1 MRPVAVKAAG
11 AKEREADVARSWWLP
26 ALRGAAAIILAVVAF
41 VWPRMT
47 LTLLMVFF
55 GAYVLLDGAL
65 DAAAAARAKREER
78 PWGLLA
84 AEAVAGIGIGVAT
97 FVVPDATGRFLIAL
111 IGIWAI
117 VTGVLRLYA
126 AFQLRDFIGVE
137 WLMVLAGVVMIA
149 LGLLL
154 IVNPGQG
161 LLVTLFVL
169 AAGAFVLGV
178 VLLARAFRLYR
189 LGRRLSATAS
199 PAPGGATSA

>member
-1 MRPVAVKAAG
+1 M
-11 AKEREADVARSWWLP
+11 
-26 ALRGAAAIILAVVAF
+26 
-41 VWPRMT
+41 
-47 LTLLMVFF
+47 
-55 GAYVLLDGAL
+55 
-65 DAAAAARAKREER
+65 
-78 PWGLLA
+78 
-84 AEAVAGIGIGVAT
+84 
-97 FVVPDATGRFLIAL
+97 IAL

-178 VLLARAFRLYR
+178 VLLTRAFRLYR
-189 LGRRLSATAS
+189 LGRRLSATALLP
-199 PAPGGATSA
+199 PAAPHSA

>member
-1 MRPVAVKAAG
+1 M
-11 AKEREADVARSWWLP
+11 L
-26 ALRGAAAIILAVVAF
+26 AIVAF
-41 VWPRMT
+41 AWPRMT
-47 LTLLMVFF
+47 LTLLMAFF
-55 GAYVLLDGAL
+55 GVYVLLDGAL
-65 DAAAAARAKREER
+65 AAAAAARAKREGR
-78 PWGLLA
+78 SWWLPA
-84 AEAVAGIGIGVAT
+84 VEAGAGIGIGVAT
-97 FVVPDATGRFLIAL
+97 FVVPDATGRVLIAL

-137 WLMVLAGVVMIA
+137 WLMVGAGAVMIA

-178 VLLARAFRLYR
+178 VLLTRAFRLYR
-189 LGRRLSATAS
+189 LGRRLSAAAHVRERQQERAVVGRYSGCTRPTRMA
-199 PAPGGATSA
+199 